1 MRALVLLLLILV
13 ISPRP
18 AGAVEIIW
26 SPSGKAL
33 EPLRLQDYPNDPLAA
48 AAVAAAEMAR
58 PGRVFKDCEDCPEMV
73 VVPAGRFRMGDL
85 QGGGVDDEKP
95 VHDVRI
101 DYIFA
106 VGKFEVTFAEWD
118 ACTSNG
124 GCGGYHPVDH
134 GWGRGRN
141 PVKYLSWDDAQ
152 AYVSWLS
159 AKTGQSYRLLSEA
172 EWEYVA
178 RAGTGTKYSWGN
190 QFDSAKANN
199 NESTTR
205 PVGSYEPNGFGLYDV
220 HGNVWEWVEDCWHD
234 GYQGAPTDGSA
245 WTSGG
250 DCSLRVRRGG
260 SGSNSPWDRRAAN
273 RSWLGAGDR
282 KDDYVNGFRVARTL
296 SP

>member
-1 MRALVLLLLILV
+1 MRAFVLLLLILV
-13 ISPRP
+13 LSPHP
-18 AGAVEIIW
+18 AGSVEIIW

-33 EPLRLQDYPNDPLAA
+33 EPLRLQDYPNDPLA
-48 AAVAAAEMAR
+48 VAAAAELVR
-58 PGRVFKDCEDCPEMV
+58 PGRVFKDCADCPEMV
-73 VVPAGRFRMGDL
+73 VVPSGAFRMGDL
-85 QGGGVDDEKP
+85 QGGGDSDEKP

-101 DYIFA
+101 GYSFA
-106 VGKFEVTFAEWD
+106 VGKFEVTFTEWD
-118 ACTSNG
+118 ACVSAG
-124 GCGGYHPVDH
+124 GCGGYRPADQ
-134 GWGRGRN
+134 GWGRGWR
-141 PVKYLSWDDAQ
+141 PVMKVSWDDAQ

-199 NESTTR
+199 NGSTTR

-234 GYQGAPTDGSA
+234 DYNGAPTDGSA

-250 DCSLRVRRGG
+250 DCSFRVLRGG
-260 SGSNSPWDRRAAN
+260 AWVNYPRDLRAAN
-273 RSWLGAGDR
+273 RGRDGTGNRYSN
-282 KDDYVNGFRVARTL
+282 YGFRLARTL